1 MATTLKGVQL
11 FLNVG
16 QSNPRPASYD
26 VMTALSR
33 VEVTDGTREQDGGFE
48 LTFTLGRKQSS
59 DYSLLQSDL
68 CRVDTRVVIGILLNG
83 TRYTLISGVVALFQL
98 QPSNDPG
105 RSTLSVIGRSISDMM
120 DREEKIAM
128 FPNQS
133 DSSIVS
139 TLLGDYARYDIGI
152 KLVKN
157 TQDTPHENELV
168 PRQRGT
174 DLEFIQALAKRNG
187 HVFYLTPSASGDGT
201 SQAYWGPE
209 DRSSSPLPALN
220 MNMGYFTNILSLSFS
235 QDTQTSVN
243 TKGTYFDPK
252 TKTGSSIP
260 PASEDT
266 KEKSLARTPAPRLRT
281 ILLNGTAKY
290 NEKEVA
296 TAGRA
301 ALMRNLAAVKG
312 RGEVDT
318 TLYPYILQAGKVVSV
333 RGAGSLYD
341 GSYYI
346 EHITH
351 SLERGKYTQ
360 SFQLARE
367 GVGAEEQKVKQ
378 V

>member
-16 QSNPRPASYD
+16 QGTPRPASYD
-26 VMTALSR
+26 VMTALSHI
-33 VEVTDGTREQDGGFE
+33 EVTDGTREQDGGFE

-59 DYSLLQSDL
+59 D
-68 CRVDTRVVIGILLNG
+68 
-83 TRYTLISGVVALFQL
+83 
-98 QPSNDPG
+98 
-105 RSTLSVIGRSISDMM
+105 
-120 DREEKIAM
+120 
-128 FPNQS
+128 
-133 DSSIVS
+133 
-139 TLLGDYARYDIGI
+139 
-152 KLVKN
+152 
-157 TQDTPHENELV
+157 
-168 PRQRGT
+168 
-174 DLEFIQALAKRNG
+174 
-187 HVFYLTPSASGDGT
+187 GT
-201 SQAYWGPE
+201 SQAYWGPG
-209 DRSSSPLPALN
+209 DRSTSPLPALN
-220 MNMGYFTNILSLSFS
+220 MNMGHFSNILSLSFS

-243 TKGTYFDPK
+243 AKGTYFDPK

-296 TAGRA
+296 IAGRA
-301 ALMRNLAAVKG
+301 ALMPNLAAVKG

-318 TLYPYILQAGKVVSV
+318 TLYPYLLQAGKVVSV

-346 EHITH
+346 EHVTH